1 MRQQAVASLMQAS
14 ESKGSRPSPFPF
26 TTFAALSASAPF
38 NALGSTN
45 PEMNVLSVE
54 KVAKRFGPRQLFSN
68 ISFGLEKGQKTA
80 IVARNGTGKSTLLK
94 CIAGVETPDEGII
107 TFNKGLRVG
116 YLDQSVEMTAA
127 HSLVDEMLDQ
137 DDPVTRA
144 IRDYEHAVARNSD
157 DAVLHK
163 AIDRMTELNAWDH
176 EAHVQVLLHRF
187 GLRDMEQPVNTLSG
201 GQQKRLAMAKVLINM
216 PDVLILDEPT
226 NHLDLHMIEQL
237 EDELG
242 APGMT
247 LLLVTHDRYFLDN
260 VCDEIIEMEF
270 GDFTRFK
277 GNYSYYVE
285 KKAALDEVRDATQ
298 HHLRGLMRS
307 ELEWV
312 RKMPRA
318 RGTKSKSRL
327 DAFERIKAD
336 ATRNFDREEVKI
348 DVKTERLGGKVIE
361 ARNLTKGF
369 GDPADKENYKPI
381 VKGFNYSL
389 KRGDRIGIV
398 GPNGIG
404 KSTFIDLLTQK
415 IEPDAG
421 TVSIGDT
428 VILGTFGQQGLQLKE
443 DKRILEVVRDIAEM
457 IPLNKGR
464 TLTAS
469 GLLERFLFD
478 KEQQYQYVSTLSG
491 GEKRR
496 LYLCT
501 VLMKNPNVLILDE
514 PTNDLDIPTLNALE
528 DFLTDLDVCLLI
540 VSHDRYFMDKLCTKL
555 LVFEGDGKL
564 KEWVGNYTELR
575 ERQKSDAARKPTA
588 ATSIAPVANAPVEV
602 DTIPAKKAKP
612 STGKMSFAER
622 NELKKIDTEMPKLEK
637 RKEELLALLAK
648 GGTDHH
654 AMMER
659 SVELEKT
666 IEQLDRLTDRWL
678 VLSEK
683 DV

>member
-1 MRQQAVASLMQAS
+1 
-14 ESKGSRPSPFPF
+14 
-26 TTFAALSASAPF
+26 
-38 NALGSTN
+38 
-45 PEMNVLSVE
+45 MNVLSVE
-54 KVAKRFGPRQLFSN
+54 RLAKRYGPRQLFKD

-94 CIAGVETPDEGII
+94 CIAGLETADEGII
-107 TFNKGLRVG
+107 SFNKGLRTG
-116 YLDQSVEMTAA
+116 YLDQSVHMTAT

-137 DDPVTRA
+137 DDPVTNA
-144 IRDYEHAVARNSD
+144 IREYEHAIARHVD
-157 DAVLHK
+157 EETMQRAVN
-163 AIDRMTELNAWDH
+163 RMTELNAWDH

-201 GQQKRLAMAKVLINM
+201 GQQKRLAMAKVLINA

-226 NHLDLHMIEQL
+226 NHLDVHMIEQL
-237 EDELG
+237 EDELS
-242 APGMT
+242 APNLT

-270 GDFTRFK
+270 GEFTRFK

-285 KKAALDEVRDATQ
+285 KKAMLDEVRDATQ

-327 DAFERIKAD
+327 DAFDRIKAD
-336 ATRNFDREEVKI
+336 ATRDFSRDEVKI

-361 ARNLTKGF
+361 TRNLTKGF
-369 GDPADKENYKPI
+369 GTVDGGNFKPI
-381 VKGFNYSL
+381 VKGFSYSL

-404 KSTFIDLLTQK
+404 KSTFLDLLVGK
-415 IEPDAG
+415 LPPDAG
-421 TVSIGDT
+421 TVSMGDT
-428 VILGTFGQQGLQLKE
+428 VILGTFDQRGLQLTD
-443 DKRILEVVRDIAEM
+443 DKRIIDVVRDIAEM
-457 IPLNKGR
+457 IPLNKGK

-478 KEQQYQYVSTLSG
+478 KEQQWQYVSTLSG

-528 DFLTDLDVCLLI
+528 DFLVDLDICLLI

-555 LVFEGDGKL
+555 LVFEGEGRI
-564 KEWVGNYTELR
+564 KEWVGSYTELR
-575 ERQKSDAARKPTA
+575 ERQKDEAARSKGA
-588 ATSIAPVANAPVEV
+588 KDREEKEVREEKEAKEVKVAKEL
-602 DTIPAKKAKP
+602 PAKKKL
-612 STGKMSFAER
+612 TYAER
-622 NELKKIDTEMPKLEK
+622 LELQKIDKEMPKLEQ
-637 RKEELLALLAK
+637 RKAELLAIMAK
-648 GGTDHH
+648 GDLDHH
-654 AMMER
+654 AVMER
-659 SVELEKT
+659 SIELEKT
-666 IEQLDRLTDRWL
+666 ISELDRITDRWL
-678 VLSEK
+678 VLSEREGG
-683 DV
+683 

>member
-1 MRQQAVASLMQAS
+1 MIGSPK
-14 ESKGSRPSPFPF
+14 KGGIQS
-26 TTFAALSASAPF
+26 TFAALPW
-38 NALGSTN
+38 LCHVGS

-54 KVAKRFGPRQLFSN
+54 KVSKRYGPRQLFSD

-94 CIAGVETPDEGII
+94 CIAGLETPDSGII
-107 TFNKGLRVG
+107 TFNKGLRIG
-116 YLDQSVEMTAA
+116 YLDQNVVMTAS

-144 IRDYEHAVARNSD
+144 IRDYEHAVARHAD
-157 DAVLHK
+157 EKTLHN
-163 AIDRMTELNAWDH
+163 AIDRMTELGAWDH

-216 PDVLILDEPT
+216 PDVLIMDEPT
-226 NHLDLHMIEQL
+226 NHLDLPMIEQL

-270 GDFTRFK
+270 GEFTRFK

-298 HHLRGLMRS
+298 QHLRGLMRS

-327 DAFERIKAD
+327 DAFDRIKAD
-336 ATRNFDREEVKI
+336 ATRDFSRDEVKI

-361 ARNLTKGF
+361 ARNLTKSF
-369 GDPADKENYKPI
+369 GDPADKERYKPI
-381 VKGFNYSL
+381 VKGFSYSL
-389 KRGDRIGIV
+389 KRGDRIGVV

-404 KSTFIDLLTQK
+404 KSTFIDLLVGK
-415 IEPDAG
+415 LPPDAG

-428 VILGTFGQQGLQLKE
+428 VILGTFGQQGLILKE
-443 DKRILEVVRDIAEM
+443 DKRILDVVRDIAEM

-528 DFLTDLDVCLLI
+528 DFLTDLDICLLI

-555 LVFEGDGKL
+555 LVFEGDGKI
-564 KEWVGNYTELR
+564 KEWVGSYTELR
-575 ERQKSDAARKPTA
+575 DRQRADG
-588 ATSIAPVANAPVEV
+588 
-602 DTIPAKKAKP
+602 AKKSSVPTVAAVVPKAETAGLRNGDPAEGSKAAKP
-612 STGKMSFAER
+612 KSATPKMTFAER
-622 NELKKIDTEMPKLEK
+622 NELKKLDAEMPKLEK
-637 RKEELLALLAK
+637 RKEEILAALAK

-654 AMMER
+654 VMMER
-659 SVELEKT
+659 SLELEET
-666 IEQLDRLTDRWL
+666 IKQLDSMTDRWL

-683 DV
+683 V

>member
-1 MRQQAVASLMQAS
+1 
-14 ESKGSRPSPFPF
+14 
-26 TTFAALSASAPF
+26 
-38 NALGSTN
+38 
-45 PEMNVLSVE
+45 MNVLSVE
-54 KVAKRFGPRQLFSN
+54 KLAKRYGPRQLFED

-94 CIAGVETPDEGII
+94 CIAGVEKPDSGII
-107 TFNKGLRVG
+107 TFNRGIRVG
-116 YLDQSVEMTAA
+116 YLDQSVSMTAT

-137 DDPVTRA
+137 DDPVTNAVRA
-144 IRDYEHAVARNSD
+144 YEHAVARHLEGT
-157 DAVLHK
+157 AMQH
-163 AIDRMTELNAWDH
+163 AIDSMSELNAWDF

-201 GQQKRLAMAKVLINM
+201 GQQKRLAMAKVLIHA

-226 NHLDLHMIEQL
+226 NHLDVHMIEQL
-237 EDELG
+237 EDELS
-242 APGMT
+242 APNLT

-270 GDFTRFK
+270 GEFTRFK

-285 KKAALDEVRDATQ
+285 KKALLDEVRDATQ
-298 HHLRGLMRS
+298 QHLRGLMRS

-327 DAFERIKAD
+327 DAFDRIKAD
-336 ATRNFDREEVKI
+336 ATRDFSREEVKI

-361 ARNLTKGF
+361 VRNLTKGW
-369 GDPADKENYKPI
+369 GDRQKPGTYKPI
-381 VKGFNYSL
+381 VTGFSYSL

-404 KSTFIDLLTQK
+404 KSTFLDLLTMRTP
-415 IEPDAG
+415 PDAG

-428 VILGTFGQQGLQLKE
+428 VMLGTFGQQGLQITD
-443 DKRILEVVRDIAEM
+443 DKRIIDVVRDIAEI
-457 IPLNKGR
+457 IPLNKGK

-478 KEQQYQYVSTLSG
+478 KEQQWQYVSTLSG
-491 GEKRR
+491 GERRR

-528 DFLTDLDVCLLI
+528 DFLCDLDVCLLT
-540 VSHDRYFMDKLCTKL
+540 VSHDRFFMDKLCTKL
-555 LVFEGDGKL
+555 LVFEGDGKI
-564 KEWVGNYTELR
+564 KEWVGSYTELR
-575 ERQKSDAARKPTA
+575 ETQKARAGKLKVESAAKADKTA
-588 ATSIAPVANAPVEV
+588 SAAGAMGQHGGLAVTESTEGV
-602 DTIPAKKAKP
+602 KKKL
-612 STGKMSFAER
+612 TYAEKL
-622 NELKKIDTEMPKLEK
+622 ELARIDKEMPKLEA
-637 RKEELLALLAK
+637 RKEELLTIMAK

-654 AMMER
+654 QMMEQ
-659 SVELEKT
+659 SIALEKA
-666 IEQLDRLTDRWL
+666 IAELDRMMDRWL
-678 VLSEK
+678 ILSEK
-683 DV
+683 AG